1 MTGDHLVL
9 AKGRSVI
16 RHRVFPGATAL
27 FFFALLSQT
36 FPVAA
41 ACRFKSISDISFG
54 AYDVFSALP
63 NTSGVG
69 SLSISCSGDGEH
81 EHSNFDV
88 TLSTGQSNSY
98 AYRIMKNGPNSLNYN
113 LYTNAARTVVWGN
126 GTGSSSVMSASRN
139 GTTLLSVFG
148 LIPDGQDVAFGT
160 YTDSIT
166 ATVNF

>member
-1 MTGDHLVL
+1 MTGGHFVL
-9 AKGRSVI
+9 AKGGSVI
-16 RHRVFPGATAL
+16 RHRVLPGATAL
-27 FFFALLSQT
+27 FFIAVLSLI
-36 FPVAA
+36 FPAAA

-54 AYDVFSALP
+54 NYNVFSTLP
-63 NTSGVG
+63 NTGGVG
-69 SLSISCSGDGEH
+69 SLAISCTGGG

-126 GTGSSSVMSASRN
+126 GTGGSSVMSASRN
-139 GTTLLSVFG
+139 STTTLSIYG
-148 LIPDGQDVAFGT
+148 LIPEGQDAAFGS
-160 YTDSIT
+160 YSDNIA

>member
-1 MTGDHLVL
+1 MNGSHIVL
-9 AKGRSVI
+9 AKGDSVL
-16 RHRVFPGATAL
+16 RHRVFPGVTVL
-27 FFFALLSQT
+27 LIFAVLSHP
-36 FPVAA
+36 FPAAA

-54 AYDVFSALP
+54 VYDVFSAHP

-69 SLSISCSGDGEH
+69 SLSISCSGGDEH
-81 EHSNFDV
+81 EHSNFEV
-88 TLSTGQSNSY
+88 ALSTGQSNSY
-98 AYRIMKNGPNSLNYN
+98 AYRIMKYGSNSLNYN

-139 GTTLLSVFG
+139 STSILSIFG

-166 ATVNF
+166 VVVNF

>member
-1 MTGDHLVL
+1 MTGCHLIL
-9 AKGRSVI
+9 AKGESVI
-16 RHRVFPGATAL
+16 RHRTFPGVTAV
-27 FFFALLSQT
+27 FIFALLSQT
-36 FPVAA
+36 FPAAA

-69 SLSISCSGDGEH
+69 SLTISCSGGG